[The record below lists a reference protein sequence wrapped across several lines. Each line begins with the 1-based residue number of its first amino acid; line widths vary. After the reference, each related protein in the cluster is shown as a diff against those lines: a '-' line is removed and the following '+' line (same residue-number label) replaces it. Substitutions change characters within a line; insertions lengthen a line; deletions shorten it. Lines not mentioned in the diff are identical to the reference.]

1 MLGVRQ
7 QDEGSFASEASAR
20 GWGLQMC
27 LNVGR
32 VSFFFCLSV
41 ACHHRCRCFLNL
53 GGNI

>member
-32 VSFFFCLSV
+32 VSFSFFSFSRLSSSLSL
-41 ACHHRCRCFLNL
+41 FS
-53 GGNI
+53 